1 MTARPAATTS
11 ARYPYPAPSLSPVSC
26 NNSTGCSALRKHIA
40 TMAGSRTTTDQDRLN
55 SQYLSNSFAALASE
69 RSTNSLVSR
78 TYKQASHLFLT
89 KQFQEALEVIEPVL
103 LPQATET
110 SPFANGDDNTTGEQQ
125 RALVASCT
133 AGTRTKVWVF
143 YVSLL
148 HSIISLGYDQGK
160 LVFGSSE
167 WQRIVNKVQD
177 GSVWDEVVK
186 NGYDGDEGRL
196 DTEVVINLATLL
208 GTHMPAQRL
217 VQQRL
222 ESYLAASEG
231 STSSSYLAFSQD
243 GVSTP
248 MSNSSYSP
256 KQLASRQRVLEIY
269 TLHVLPANG
278 EWEYAQQF
286 IEMSDV
292 LDEERKEQ
300 FLHALQAYKEQ
311 IDGTA
316 QRDQELNEQREREME
331 EQRQEEARRAEE
343 ARRLE
348 EEAKKSKKRKQPLQP
363 VDHQK
368 PSTTSKP
375 QQNATNTPPTPPD
388 TPEPSSSAIP
398 TPTPSIAPAR
408 SSSSSSPKS
417 QKKPTPRSSTPPTL
431 YRRASSAIG
440 NLQQMVLQASRNLTG
455 QGTMAMLRFL
465 MFMMAFLL
473 IIARR
478 DLRIKIRRAMETG
491 WVKVK
496 QTVGMGVKVSYV

>member
-1 MTARPAATTS
+1 
-11 ARYPYPAPSLSPVSC
+11 
-26 NNSTGCSALRKHIA
+26 
-40 TMAGSRTTTDQDRLN
+40 MAGSRTTTDQDRLN

-89 KQFQEALEVIEPVL
+89 KQFQEALEAIEPVL
-103 LPQATET
+103 LPQSAET
-110 SPFANGDDNTTGEQQ
+110 SPFVNGDDTATGAQQ
-125 RALVASCT
+125 QALVAACT

-143 YVSLL
+143 YTSLL
-148 HSIISLGYDQGK
+148 HSIISMGYDQGK
-160 LVFGSSE
+160 LVFGSSD
-167 WQRIVNKVQD
+167 WQRIVAKVQD
-177 GSVWDEVVK
+177 GSVWDEVVQ
-186 NGYDGDEGRL
+186 NGYDGVEGRL

-208 GTHMPAQRL
+208 GTHMPDQRL
-217 VQQRL
+217 VQHRL
-222 ESYLAASEG
+222 ESFLAASEG
-231 STSSSYLAFSQD
+231 SASSAYLAFSQD

-256 KQLASRQRVLEIY
+256 KQLASRQRILEIY

-278 EWEYAQQF
+278 EWDYAQQF

-300 FLHALQAYKEQ
+300 FLHALQAYREQ
-311 IDGTA
+311 MDGTA

-331 EQRQEEARRAEE
+331 EQRQEEAKQAEE

-348 EEAKKSKKRKQPLQP
+348 EEAKKSKKRK
-363 VDHQK
+363 K
-368 PSTTSKP
+368 PSEP
-375 QQNATNTPPTPPD
+375 ADQQKSPSISTQPPNGNAAPPTPPH
-388 TPEPSSSAIP
+388 TPQPSSSAIP
-398 TPTPSIAPAR
+398 TPTPSVAPAR
-408 SSSSSSPKS
+408 PSSSSPKS
-417 QKKPTPRSSTPPTL
+417 QKKTQPRASPPPTL
-431 YRRASSAIG
+431 YRRASSAFG
-440 NLQQMVLQASRNLTG
+440 NLQQMVMQAGRNFTG
-455 QGTMAMLRFL
+455 QGSIAMLRFL

-473 IIARR
+473 IVARR